1 MRIDLVF
8 PTKLHVQLEMVS
20 GPGAD
25 QQTKQLLEEIN
36 MKLSELPAALASLK
50 TQLTKAK
57 DEIVNKI
64 AAIEVSD
71 PDLSTEGSSA
81 LDELR
86 QLAQDLDNI
95 NPDAPVKPEPAPA
108 PEPVEPEPAPGE
120 PGGPVSPPVGEESPP
135 ISGDQP
141 TLPPEG
147 GVEPVPPEQR

>member
-25 QQTKQLLEEIN
+25 QQTKLLLEQLEQIN
-36 MKLSELPAALASLK
+36 MKASEVPAALASLK

-57 DEIVNKI
+57 DEIINKI
-64 AAIEVSD
+64 AALEVAD
-71 PDLSTEGSSA
+71 PDLSNEGSTA

-95 NPDAPVKPEPAPA
+95 NPDAPVKPEKPE
-108 PEPVEPEPAPGE
+108 PEPVEPEPAP
-120 PGGPVSPPVGEESPP
+120 
-135 ISGDQP
+135 
-141 TLPPEG
+141 
-147 GVEPVPPEQR
+147 R